1 MTIQEHMY
9 DEFRRAGMTLEGACA
24 TLAQIQKESRFKST
38 NVEDSTGLNDELYT
52 KDVDTGVRTRNAFV
66 TDGIGYGYAQ
76 WTFHSR
82 KALMYDFHKARSMSI
97 GDSET
102 QISFLIWEMKH
113 YFATQWNNV
122 CTSHNLYACV
132 RDLLYNWE
140 NPKEKTKN
148 LVDRQGY
155 ADEFLAQFKDRD
167 YTKSEP
173 IEEEKPQ
180 TAVQQPAED
189 PIQKVLKIAQE
200 EVGYHEKAS
209 NSNLDDPNANA
220 GSGNWTKYARDLDNI
235 PDFYNGKKNGYA
247 WCDIFVDWLFMKA
260 FGATVGLQMLC
271 QPWKSCGAGCLYSM
285 QYYQS
290 AGQFFRDPQP
300 GDQIFFSY
308 APNEVS
314 HTGIV
319 ESVSGGVVNTIEGNT
334 SDMVGRRSYAVG
346 SSTIVG
352 YGRPKWGLAGGGGS
366 VDPDDSSKVPSSQL
380 LIRMI
385 RNGMEGPDVK
395 LAQAALQCWGYSII
409 VTGIFGTEMDMKVKD
424 YQQKKHL
431 EVDGIIGPM
440 TWTSLLQVP
449 NRLN

>member
-24 TLAQIQKESRFKST
+24 TLAQIEKESRFKST

-52 KDVDTGVRTRNAFV
+52 KDVDSGVRTRNAFV

-76 WTFHSR
+76 WTWNFR
-82 KALMYDFHKARSMSI
+82 KGLMYDFHRARGASI
-97 GDSET
+97 GDSDT
-102 QISFLIWEMKH
+102 QIEFLIWEMQR
-113 YFATQWNNV
+113 YFATQWKLV
-122 CTSHNLYACV
+122 CTSHDLLVCV

-148 LVDRQGY
+148 LVDRQGF
-155 ADEFLAQFKDRD
+155 AEEFLAQFKDRD
-167 YTKSEP
+167 YMKSEP

-209 NSNLDDPNANA
+209 NGNLDDPNANV
-220 GSGNWTKYARDLDNI
+220 GSGNWTKYARDLDAI

-352 YGRPKWGLAGGGGS
+352 YGRPKWDLAGGGGS
-366 VDPDDSSKVPSSQL
+366 VDPDDSSKIPSSQL
-380 LIRMI
+380 QIRMI

-395 LAQAALQCWGYSII
+395 LAQAAMQCWGYSII
-409 VTGIFGTEMDMKVKD
+409 VTGIFGTEMDTKVKD
-424 YQQKKHL
+424 YQQKKNL

-440 TWTSLLQVP
+440 TWASLLQVP